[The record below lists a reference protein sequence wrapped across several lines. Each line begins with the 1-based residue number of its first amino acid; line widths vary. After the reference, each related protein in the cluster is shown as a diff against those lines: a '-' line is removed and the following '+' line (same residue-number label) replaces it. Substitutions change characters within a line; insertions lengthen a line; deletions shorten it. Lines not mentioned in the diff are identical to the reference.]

1 MTNLEL
7 SLFSEG
13 EWVIIGD
20 HLSLEDAR
28 DIAKK
33 EDPEHSLSFTEVKR
47 YWVRYEFT
55 EADECEEYGILHW
68 WRLHETT
75 KRPKGITKKATMLL

>member
-1 MTNLEL
+1 MTELEL
-7 SLFSEG
+7 TLFSEG

-20 HLSLEDAR
+20 HLSLEDALV
-28 DIAKK
+28 IAKK
-33 EDPEHSLSFTEVKR
+33 ENPDCIFTEVKH

-55 EADECEEYGILHW
+55 ESDEREEYDILLW

-75 KRPKGITKKATMLL
+75 KRPEGVTKKATVLL

>member
-1 MTNLEL
+1 MVQAMQTLDKELREMVQAMQTLDKRISGGVRMTNLEL

-47 YWVRYEFT
+47 
-55 EADECEEYGILHW
+55 
-68 WRLHETT
+68 
-75 KRPKGITKKATMLL
+75 